1 MKLTKKL
8 SINNLKKT
16 DLKYRSSKETFVNYI
31 FNYYKNTIAVENDKE
46 EFTSSNYIFWI
57 TNNLF
62 GMYSQTSKKGLGKLI
77 EGPCHNKS
85 GNKITKKIV
94 EDTHKHVRKFLMKMP
109 NKDLYALIGYGL
121 YNH

>member
-16 DLKYRSSKETFVNYI
+16 DIKYRSSKETFVNYI
-31 FNYYKNTIAVENDKE
+31 F
-46 EFTSSNYIFWI
+46 WI

-62 GMYSQTSKKGLGKLI
+62 DMYSQTSKKGLGKLI
-77 EGPCHNKS
+77 EGPCHNKK